1 MLDGDDANSIRCRN
15 ALANALTSVA
25 PPSEKRT
32 VASAV
37 RAALYAIAPP
47 CLWQFYSG
55 QGLSG
60 SNKTSFVD
68 ELPNIYKATLVA
80 VVQVTKVN
88 QPSVIRN
95 ISEVLK
101 SLHTRRES
109 INFRAEHPEE
119 VKKHLGESGNFS
131 KKKYIHYLCN

>member
-1 MLDGDDANSIRCRN
+1 MLDGDDANSIRHRN

-68 ELPNIYKATLVA
+68 ELPNIYKATMVA
-80 VVQVTKVN
+80 AVQVTSA
-88 QPSVIRN
+88 Q
-95 ISEVLK
+95 IS
-101 SLHTRRES
+101 SY
-109 INFRAEHPEE
+109 
-119 VKKHLGESGNFS
+119 KKRIYHFS
-131 KKKYIHYLCN
+131 C